1 MPNRKIYI
9 IILVTAAAFFLM
21 ASLTLTQDAYTMTEV
36 EVIDGAR
43 PHDVAPDPNHERVW
57 YTAQRAESLG
67 LYIPS
72 TGEVRHIHLGTGSA
86 AHGVIVGA
94 DGLAWI
100 TDGGLNAIVSV
111 DPETEA
117 VSVFPLPADFS
128 NANLN
133 TATFDG
139 DGILWFTGQNGI
151 YGRFD
156 PETEDMLVYNA
167 PRGRGPYGITT
178 TPDGDVYYAS
188 LAGSHIAYIDRETHE
203 ATVIEPPTANQGSRR
218 VWSDSTGRIW
228 VSEWNVG
235 QLGLYDPETE
245 SWQEWKLPGTNPSA
259 YSVYVDERDG
269 VWISDFG
276 GNAIWRFDPETEEF
290 TEFMLPIS
298 GSNVR
303 QMLGR
308 EGEVWGAESGS
319 DQLVVITLPELEED
333 ESDTSD

>member
-1 MPNRKIYI
+1 MNRSIR
-9 IILVTAAAFFLM
+9 ILS
-21 ASLTLTQDAYTMTEV
+21 SLTFIFAMLTSLAYLASAQEEPYIMLEYPV
-36 EVIDGAR
+36 MAGSR

-67 LYIPS
+67 LFIPS
-72 TGEVRHIHLGTGSA
+72 TGEDRLIHLGAGSA
-86 AHGVIVGA
+86 PHGVIVGS

-117 VSVFPLPADFS
+117 VAVYPLPPEFP

-139 DGILWFTGQNGI
+139 DGVLWFTGQNGI

-156 PETEDMLVYNA
+156 PETEEMNVFNA

-188 LAGSHIAYIDRETHE
+188 LAGNHIAYIDRETYE
-203 ATVIEPPTANQGSRR
+203 ATVIEPPTPNQGARR
-218 VWSDSTGRIW
+218 VWSDSMGRIW

-235 QLGLYDPETE
+235 QLGLYDPATE
-245 SWQEWKLPGTNPSA
+245 SWQEWKLPGDFASA
-259 YSVYVDERDG
+259 YAVYVDERDG

-276 GNAIWRFDPETEEF
+276 GNAIWHFNPETEEF
-290 TEFMLPIS
+290 TEFMLPVRD
-298 GSNVR
+298 SNVR

-308 EGEVWGAESGS
+308 EGEIWGAESGS
-319 DQLVVITLPELEED
+319 TQLFVITLPEIDED
-333 ESDTSD
+333 E